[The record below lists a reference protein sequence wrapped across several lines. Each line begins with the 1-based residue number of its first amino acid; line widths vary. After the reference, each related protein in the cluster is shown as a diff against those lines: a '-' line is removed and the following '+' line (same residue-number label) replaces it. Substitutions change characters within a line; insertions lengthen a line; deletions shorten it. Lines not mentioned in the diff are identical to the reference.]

1 MDDNEKGLGQQDAV
15 LSNNGPSQEPSPVL
29 YSIFTSRQKALIVTI
44 VAVAATFSGF
54 ASNIY
59 FPAIPT
65 IASDLGVTSELVNL
79 TVTS

>member
-1 MDDNEKGLGQQDAV
+1 MDDDEKVLGQQDAV
-15 LSNNGPSQEPSPVL
+15 LSDNAPSSETLPIL
-29 YSIFTSRQKALIVTI
+29 YSIFTSRQKALIVTL